1 MISWNSYIKWN
12 YYTRKTNNNQVYLKH
27 KTDNFIVSQ
36 RQGIL
41 KQTKE
46 KKFLTVRQCVI
57 NVFESR
63 IIFNGGCKRKC
74 K

>member
-1 MISWNSYIKWN
+1 M
-12 YYTRKTNNNQVYLKH
+12 YLKH
-27 KTDNFIVSQ
+27 KTDNFIVSP

-46 KKFLTVRQCVI
+46 KKFLTGRQCVI